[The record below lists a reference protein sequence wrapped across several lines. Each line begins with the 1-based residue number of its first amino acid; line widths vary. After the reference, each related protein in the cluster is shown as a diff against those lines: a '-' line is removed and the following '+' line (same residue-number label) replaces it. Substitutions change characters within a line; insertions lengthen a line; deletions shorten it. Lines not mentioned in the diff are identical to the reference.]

1 MSKTTRMKYLIRP
14 LEQLYSLER
23 VSAHMNPQAAGWP
36 SMNVVID
43 QNSVKKRGGLS
54 VDRTLAT
61 GETIYTIQSYAK
73 RDGTKH
79 NVILTGED
87 LLLRMTGT
95 DETYKYITPT
105 HTTGTVAS
113 LNPAKTVVTGTDT
126 NWSGGGVAAGDKF
139 IIDADHDENKEPDS
153 NWAEV
158 KTVDSNTQITLTAAY
173 TGTATSGAYK
183 IRKVYSLPTD
193 ERWVWAVAGDK
204 FVFSN
209 GNENTQYFDGTT
221 VGDLD
226 SEAVKARYLVNYA
239 NRLFMADV
247 YISGTREPWTV
258 MWSKE
263 NDPTD
268 FADDTAGSADFVGTE
283 EPIVGLGVVGNAIF
297 VYKKS
302 SITIGNRTG
311 QATNPV
317 AFPYERKGVGLHAP
331 YSLVHA
337 MGTNFFLGTTN
348 FYMINGDMPEAI
360 GDPIRDKFFGIVPES
375 ERNKVWG
382 AWVPR
387 RNCVAWMALTNTAEG
402 RLGFAY
408 DYIHHTWMTY
418 RFGPTI
424 TAIGEIG

>member
-1 MSKTTRMKYLIRP
+1 MKFLVRP

-23 VSAHMNPQAAGWP
+23 VAAHMNPQAAGWP
-36 SMNVVID
+36 SMNIVVD
-43 QNSVKKRGGLS
+43 QNSVKKRGGIS

-61 GETIYTIQSYAK
+61 GETVYTIQTYKK
-73 RDGTKH
+73 RDGATYD
-79 NVILTGED
+79 VILTGED
-87 LLLRMTGT
+87 IFKRTAGT
-95 DETYKYITPT
+95 DETYTYLTPT

-113 LNPAKTVVTGTDT
+113 LNPAKTVVTGTAT

-139 IIDADHDENKEPDS
+139 IINADHTDDEEPDT

-158 KTVDSNTQITLTAAY
+158 LTVDSDTQITLTAAY
-173 TGTATSGAYK
+173 TGASSSGAYK
-183 IRKVYSLPTD
+183 IRKVYSVPTD
-193 ERWVWAVAGDK
+193 ERWAWAVAGDK

-209 GNENTQYFDGTT
+209 GNENVQYFDGTT

-239 NRLFMADV
+239 NRLFMADL
-247 YISGTREPWTV
+247 YIEGQREPWTV

-283 EPIVGLGVVGNAIF
+283 EPIVGLGVVGNALL
-297 VYKKS
+297 VYKKT

-360 GDPIRDKFFGIVPES
+360 GDQIRDKFFFEVEES

-387 RNCVAWMALTNTAEG
+387 RHCVVWMALTNSIDG
-402 RLGFAY
+402 RMAFVY

-418 RFGPTI
+418 KFAKDI
-424 TAIGEIG
+424 TAIGERG